1 MMHRGKGNGEGMS
14 RVSLPRK
21 PRQERGKD
29 TVRRLMEAGRRVFA
43 ERGYHGLHAG
53 DIASAAGVS
62 VGSFYAYFAD
72 KRELFLALLDE
83 YTRAIRER
91 QSAEFRTVSARTAA
105 DDVTGA
111 LEKIIGV
118 SLEAHKGSPGLLR
131 EFIRMSL
138 YDEAVRERLDRVGRE
153 ARLALEKVLAAF
165 IPGMGRRGV
174 REVAYVLFHASEG
187 VLHRLVLGG
196 EGIGERRA
204 VRALA
209 QMLAAYVEQLSGK
222 RAASIKR

>member
-1 MMHRGKGNGEGMS
+1 MS
-14 RVSLPRK
+14 VPRK

-29 TVRRLMEAGRRVFA
+29 TVRRLMEAGRRVFS
-43 ERGYHGLHAG
+43 ERGYHALHAG
-53 DIASAAGVS
+53 DIAAAAGVS

-83 YTRAIRER
+83 YTRDIRER
-91 QSAEFRTVSARTAA
+91 QSAEFRAVSARTTAG
-105 DDVTGA
+105 DVTGA

-118 SLEAHKGSPGLLR
+118 SLEAHKVSPGLLR

-138 YDEAVRERLDRVGRE
+138 YDEAVRERLDHVDAG
-153 ARLALEKVLAAF
+153 ARRGLEESLAAF
-165 IPGMGRRGV
+165 IPGLGRRRV
-174 REVAYVLFHASEG
+174 REEAYVLFHASEG

-196 EGIGERRA
+196 EGIEERRA

-209 QMLAAYVEQLSGK
+209 RMLAAYIEKLAGRRKASLK
-222 RAASIKR
+222 R